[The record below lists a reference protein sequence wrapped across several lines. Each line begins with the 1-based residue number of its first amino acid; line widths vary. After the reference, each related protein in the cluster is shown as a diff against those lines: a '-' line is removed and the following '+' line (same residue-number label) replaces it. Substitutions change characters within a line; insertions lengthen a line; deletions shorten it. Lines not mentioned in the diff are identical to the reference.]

1 MCTSAFSFFCQ
12 QSQFL
17 AMRLGA
23 FAVCSI
29 TLKGQNKQLCFHEH
43 SFYLFSENKHPYV
56 ARQEPPILEPSY
68 VLNHF
73 PDINCPMNVILKKMD
88 ESPEGASSNGL
99 EEIAAAVLV
108 QEHVAELECLLLPP
122 TEAFHAIIVENNYP
136 KVLFRKKDHTASMTA
151 EAAQFYEEKVQ
162 CANVLRLC
170 ALTKGQSKIS
180 GLCVTLYLQL
190 AQQTCI
196 SCTHYVLCRWHQERR
211 VRVTCSMAHSILRT
225 RKSHEDLV
233 KDLMQPKIFSCDATR
248 HGTAF
253 RMHTSHY

>member
-1 MCTSAFSFFCQ
+1 MDLFVCTSAFSFFCQ

-29 TLKGQNKQLCFHEH
+29 TQKGQNKQLCFHEH

-170 ALTKGQSKIS
+170 ALTKGQSKNLRFVRNTLITACTANMHFMYP
-180 GLCVTLYLQL
+180 LCFMQV
-190 AQQTCI
+190 AP
-196 SCTHYVLCRWHQERR
+196 
-211 VRVTCSMAHSILRT
+211 
-225 RKSHEDLV
+225 RKASACNMFDGPL
-233 KDLMQPKIFSCDATR
+233 
-248 HGTAF
+248 
-253 RMHTSHY
+253 HTKNKKKS